1 MISVLIVED
10 DPTVAE
16 LNRRYLAHVE
26 GFRLHSIAND
36 CGQALEI
43 LKTGAIDLIL
53 VDIFMPGM
61 NGLEMLEKIREAG
74 HGVDV
79 IMVTAARD
87 TVSVKKALRLGAVDY
102 LIKPFEF
109 ERLNMAL
116 QQYKAR
122 MEVIDGCDT
131 VSQRDIDTQL
141 LDRQTRCGL
150 PKGLEKYTLQI
161 VKTAIDK
168 IGAPFTI
175 DELVKQVG
183 ISRVT
188 IRKYLD
194 YLETNGLL
202 TVELMYGAVGRP
214 VNRYVPH

>member
-26 GFRLHSIAND
+26 GFLLHSIAND
-36 CGQALEI
+36 CTQALKI
-43 LKTGAIDLIL
+43 LETDAIDLVL

-61 NGLEMLEKIREAG
+61 NGLEMLKKIREAG

-87 TVSVKKALRLGAVDY
+87 TASVKKALRLGAVDY

-122 MEVIDGCDT
+122 KEAIDGCDT
-131 VSQRDIDTQL
+131 VCQRDIDTQL
-141 LDRQTRCGL
+141 LERQTRCGL
-150 PKGLEKYTLQI
+150 PKGLEKHTLQI
-161 VKTAIDK
+161 VKTAIEK

-175 DELVKQVG
+175 EELVKEIG

-188 IRKYLD
+188 VRKYLD
-194 YLETNGLL
+194 YLETSGMLS
-202 TVELMYGAVGRP
+202 VELMYGSVGRP
-214 VNRYVPH
+214 VNRYIPH

>member
-1 MISVLIVED
+1 MINVLIVED

-26 GFRLHSIAND
+26 GFQLHSIAND
-36 CGQALEI
+36 CRQALKI
-43 LKTGAIDLIL
+43 LETGTVDLIL

-61 NGLEMLEKIREAG
+61 NGLEMLKKIREAG

-87 TVSVKKALRLGAVDY
+87 SASVKKALRLGAVDY

-116 QQYKAR
+116 QQYKVRVEA
-122 MEVIDGCDT
+122 IDSCDT
-131 VSQRDIDTQL
+131 VCQRDIDTQV
-141 LDRQTRCGL
+141 LDRQRKCGL
-150 PKGLEKYTLQI
+150 PKGLEKHTLQI

-175 DELVKQVG
+175 EELVKEIGV
-183 ISRVT
+183 SRVT
-188 IRKYLD
+188 VRKYLD
-194 YLETNGLL
+194 YLETSGML
-202 TVELMYGAVGRP
+202 TVELMYGSVGRP
-214 VNRYVPH
+214 VNRYIPH